1 MNFIN
6 TLQSHFGLK
15 EFRRGQQQIIQS
27 VLDGKDV
34 LAVLPTGGGKSLCY
48 QLPAVLKNDLVIV
61 ISPLIAL
68 MKDQVAALK
77 KRGIA
82 AGALHS
88 GQSVAE
94 KRDVFQRLEKDGP
107 FLLYLSP
114 ERTQKDTFKTW
125 LTHRKLALIAI
136 DEAHCVSQWGHDFRE
151 EYSQLKTLKTL
162 KPDVPMLALTASAT
176 PLVLNDIARN
186 LGLKDPAKHIHG
198 FYRPNLYYQ
207 VQSCADDYAKL
218 EWARMTVRQN
228 PKGRI

>member
-1 MNFIN
+1 MNLIN

-68 MKDQVAALK
+68 MKDQVAALT

-114 ERTQKDTFKTW
+114 ERTQKTPSK
-125 LTHRKLALIAI
+125 HG
-136 DEAHCVSQWGHDFRE
+136 S
-151 EYSQLKTLKTL
+151 
-162 KPDVPMLALTASAT
+162 PTASWHSLPLTKRTAFRSGAT
-176 PLVLNDIARN
+176 IFAKSIRN
-186 LGLKDPAKHIHG
+186 
-198 FYRPNLYYQ
+198 
-207 VQSCADDYAKL
+207 SKL
-218 EWARMTVRQN
+218 
-228 PKGRI
+228 